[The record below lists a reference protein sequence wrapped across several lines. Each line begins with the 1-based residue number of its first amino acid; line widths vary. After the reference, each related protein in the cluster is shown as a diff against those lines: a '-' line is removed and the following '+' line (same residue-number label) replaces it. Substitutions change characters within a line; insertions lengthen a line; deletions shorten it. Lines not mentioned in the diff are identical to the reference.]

1 MKALRDATGAD
12 YALFTYVRDSY
23 TSGGRVAM
31 RVIGFVLLGG
41 DIGGGYQ
48 IGLASLVDLRT
59 GLVVWHNLLIDQTG
73 DLRDE
78 TGARETADDLL
89 KGLNDRRGSRR

>member
-1 MKALRDATGAD
+1 
-12 YALFTYVRDSY
+12 
-23 TSGGRVAM
+23 M

-59 GLVVWHNLLIDQTG
+59 GQVVWHNLLVDQAG

-78 TGARETADDLL
+78 AGARETAEDIL
-89 KGLNDRRGSRR
+89 KGLGPKASAKPSESRLSESRLLEARP